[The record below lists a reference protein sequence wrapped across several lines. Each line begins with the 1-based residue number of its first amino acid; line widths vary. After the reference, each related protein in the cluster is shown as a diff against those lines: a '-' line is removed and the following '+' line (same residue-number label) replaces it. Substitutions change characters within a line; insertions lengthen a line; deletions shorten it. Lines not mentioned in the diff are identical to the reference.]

1 MTDQRTAIADR
12 MPRDLTIE
20 TTSRCQLRCVM
31 CPHAIGAVRRP
42 GHFPDELLPRLGNA
56 LDVAER
62 VQLHGIGEPLLS
74 PAFWAML
81 DRLPTTIMGS
91 VNTNL
96 AVRNDELVLRL
107 ARSRLRKI
115 SVSLDAATAPT
126 YRDIRGFDFDV
137 VTENVRL
144 LAANRPKNHSLSLN
158 MTIMRRNAP
167 EIPEFVRLAHS
178 LGVRI
183 VQFWHLNRLPDRAMA
198 EQRVQREG
206 WLFDYAEQGLWD
218 EIAETREL
226 LEEAKQVAAGLKMKV
241 KLDQNKEI

>member
-1 MTDQRTAIADR
+1 MTDGRTAIAGR

-31 CPHAIGAVRRP
+31 CPHAVGAVHRP
-42 GHFPDELLPRLGNA
+42 GHFPDGLLPQMGDA

-81 DRLPTTIMGS
+81 DRLPAGIMAT

-96 AVRNDELVLRL
+96 AVRNDDLVLRL

-115 SVSLDAATAPT
+115 SVSMDAATPEI

-137 VTENVRL
+137 VTANIRL
-144 LAANRPKNHSLSLN
+144 LAANRPRKTSLSMN
-158 MTIMRRNAP
+158 MTLMRHNIAEVP
-167 EIPEFVRLAHS
+167 AFVRLARS
-178 LGVRI
+178 LGVKI
-183 VQFWHLNRLPDRAMA
+183 VQFWHMNRLPDHVAA
-198 EQRVQREG
+198 ERVVRRG
-206 WLFDYAEQGLWD
+206 SWTFDYATEGLWD
-218 EIAETREL
+218 ELDGARALLREAQEIGASL
-226 LEEAKQVAAGLKMKV
+226 GMKV
-241 KLDQNKEI
+241 KLDVNKDI